1 MYKVDINFEK
11 SKEVFSSNSK
21 KFVFESII
29 EGNTPG
35 EIYLDSLIIPE
46 LYVIFDKGNFVLY
59 VGGETATYEKYIKCI
74 NYVKENILTESI
86 KKEFY
91 DSIKISYTSDLW
103 KNAMLDT
110 FHDLT
115 VHKDK
120 RILYK
125 YDIEN
130 IDTKILENYSC
141 EIKPIDEKI
150 LNDSNLENLKML
162 KEEILG
168 MWGTVD
174 MFIKNGFGYCAVN
187 DKRLISWCT
196 AELVSKNHCGI
207 GIETIEEEQKKS
219 VGTALTANFVKE
231 CAKRNLIP
239 HWDTWTRNLPSVKI
253 AEKVGFY
260 KTEEYEVLIVEF

>member
-11 SKEVFSSNSK
+11 AKEVFSSNSK

-35 EIYLDSLIIPE
+35 EIYLDSLKNPE
-46 LYVIFDKGNFVLY
+46 LYLIFDKGNFVLY
-59 VGGETATYEKYIKCI
+59 VGGETANYEKYIKCI
-74 NYVKENILTESI
+74 NYIKENILTESI

-103 KNAMLDT
+103 KNTMLDI
-110 FHDLT
+110 FYDIT
-115 VHKDK
+115 VHQDK
-120 RILYK
+120 RAFYR
-125 YDIEN
+125 YDIAN
-130 IDTKILENYSC
+130 IGTKIVENHSC
-141 EIKPIDEKI
+141 EIKPINEEI
-150 LNDSNLENLKML
+150 LNDCKLENLKLL

-174 MFIKNGFGYCAVN
+174 GFIKNGFGYCAVN

-207 GIETIEEEQKKS
+207 GIETIKEEQKKS

-231 CAKRNLIP
+231 CATKNLIP

-253 AEKVGFY
+253 AEKVGFC